1 MFFPSPPLGRRWKT
15 LPPIFRRIWLV
26 RPRPH
31 TKYLRTIYPNIAS
44 SFNCSVHRTAY
55 LVFKPRAVPDLVS
68 HYMPLAR
75 RLIQYVYDRTSV
87 NWIHCGSNRHR
98 CRLCRT
104 PHRSILRTPCAGLS
118 VCPTLRG
125 TEHCAPW
132 PRRSRRRFGGG
143 VRRMFGG
150 EVSVIIGSFY
160 RGTSGIIL
168 RRSYVISRRGT
179 WDFLK
184 IC

>member
-104 PHRSILRTPCAGLS
+104 PHRSILRTLCRL
-118 VCPTLRG
+118 VCVPHLEGHRTLCSLAQTQPSSLWGRC
-125 TEHCAPW
+125 EKNVW
-132 PRRSRRRFGGG
+132 GGG
-143 VRRMFGG
+143 VSNNRK
-150 EVSVIIGSFY
+150 
-160 RGTSGIIL
+160 L
-168 RRSYVISRRGT
+168 
-179 WDFLK
+179 L
-184 IC
+184 